1 MRNTTYKQQEIEI
14 EKNKIQSEKR
24 KLQANKRRLQQLRN
38 QQRIQ
43 KEIELDR

>member
-1 MRNTTYKQQEIEI
+1 MRNTTYKQQEIEN